1 MALQYTPQP
10 ILLQAGPIN
19 FYTWGLMFAIAIL
32 IAGYFAL
39 KEVRRKKLSEDH
51 FYNGL
56 IWSIILGLIGARIF
70 HVALYW
76 QQYSG
81 NFLDVFAV
89 WNGGIVSYGGYI
101 FGILGLF
108 FYCRIKKIN
117 FWQYIDCFA
126 PGIALGEAIARI
138 GCFLNWDDYG
148 IASSLPWAVQVAGDV
163 PRHPTQIY
171 YMLASFAIFLILWWM
186 RDKKE
191 IFGRKVFDGAILA
204 WYILLYSFAR
214 FFIDFARHYENARY
228 ASQILLAIAFV
239 TALLLLLYYS
249 RKQPKDIKRKQPHTR

>member
-1 MALQYTPQP
+1 MIEYTPQP
-10 ILLQAGPIN
+10 ILLQAGPVN

-39 KEVRRKKLSEDH
+39 KEIRRRKLSEEH

-76 QQYSG
+76 QEYSG
-81 NFLDVFAV
+81 NFLNVFAV

-108 FYCRIKKIN
+108 FYCKIKKIK

-126 PGIALGEAIARI
+126 PSIALGEAIARI

-148 IASSLPWAVQVAGDV
+148 IASNLPWAIQVNGDAA
-163 PRHPTQIY
+163 RHPTQLY
-171 YMLASFAIFLILWWM
+171 YMIICFAIFFILWSM

-191 IFGRKVFDGAILA
+191 IFGRKIFDGAIFA
-204 WYILLYSFAR
+204 WYVILYSFAR
-214 FFIDFARHYENARY
+214 FFIDFTRYYENAKS
-228 ASQILLAIAFV
+228 ASQIVTVIAFI
-239 TALLLLLYYS
+239 TALGLWLYYS
-249 RKQPKDIKRKQPHTR
+249 RKQPKDIKTKHIHNK